1 MRTLLGKQSLFN
13 WENQVIHSVL
23 SLVNAMDTFTIC
35 RWGYLQIFKKVKVNV
50 KLLGVV
56 KNHAH

>member
-23 SLVNAMDTFTIC
+23 SLVNAMDIFTIC

-50 KLLGVV
+50 KLLGVF
-56 KNHAH
+56 KNQAH